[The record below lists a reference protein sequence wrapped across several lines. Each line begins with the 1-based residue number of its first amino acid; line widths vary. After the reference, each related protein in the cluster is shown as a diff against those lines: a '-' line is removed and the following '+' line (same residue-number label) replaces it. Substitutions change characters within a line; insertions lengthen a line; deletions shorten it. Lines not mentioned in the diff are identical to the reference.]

1 MKTTLN
7 VRWLTLLI
15 LFFASTILKPSY
27 AQTDQR
33 NESLKILTW
42 NIYMLPSIVPL
53 PSRAKRSEKI
63 MDTLSKG
70 IFDIIVFQEAFH
82 KKTQKKLAKGL
93 ATTYPYM
100 YGPFNPTKN
109 PFKINSGVWIIS
121 KTEMNVLGSIV
132 YKSRS
137 GVDQVS
143 EKGAALLEGVYNGHK
158 FQLLGTHMQ
167 ADYKP
172 KIREK
177 QFDQMNTELLYKY
190 KEDGVPQ
197 IICGDLNTERGFE
210 TDYIKMLTQL
220 DAIDGDIMGLQQE
233 TYDGLTNEIVA
244 KIWGKKK
251 TNFDYVL
258 IKKNGANI
266 NSEKRWVSVLK
277 CKWNKKKCDLSDHYG
292 IACEL
297 DFSN

>member
-1 MKTTLN
+1 MKTISN
-7 VRWLTLLI
+7 SRWLTLLI
-15 LFFASTILKPSY
+15 LVLVSSVWKPSF
-27 AQTDQR
+27 AQTEQS
-33 NESLKILTW
+33 NKSLKILTW

-63 MDTLSKG
+63 IDTLSKG
-70 IFDIIVFQEAFH
+70 TFDIIVFQEAFH

-93 ATTYPYM
+93 ATSYPYM

-109 PFKINSGVWIIS
+109 PFKINSGVWIVS
-121 KTEMNVLGSIV
+121 KTKMDVLGSII
-132 YKSRS
+132 YKSKS
-137 GVDQVS
+137 GIDKIS

-177 QFDQMNTELLYKY
+177 QFDQMNSELLHKF

-197 IICGDLNTERGFE
+197 IICGDLNTEREFE
-210 TDYIKMLTQL
+210 TDYMKMLTQL
-220 DAIDGDIMGLQQE
+220 DASDGDILGYQKE
-233 TYDGLTNEIVA
+233 TYDGFTNEIVA

-258 IKKNGANI
+258 IKRNGAKI

-277 CKWNKKKCDLSDHYG
+277 GNWSKKKCDLSDHYG

-297 DFSN
+297 EFNN